1 MNNSIQPWWR
11 WLGCGLVSAQ
21 LFWLGFALLPSP
33 SARADSV
40 INSVHNLSAS
50 GPGSIKSS
58 SENNPCIFC
67 HTVHKAIGSSPLW
80 NHTLSSVSNYVVYT
94 STRLQSLGIT
104 VPQPSGSSRLCL
116 SCHDGTV
123 ALGSISSSV
132 TPVAVFQN
140 GAAITTLPLGTNNLG
155 TDLSADHPISVDYD
169 AAALLDDTLK
179 QRSLINPAVPLE
191 LVNGVHCVQC
201 TSCHNPHD
209 DQFGSFLVMN
219 NAVLPCAPP
228 AMSRGSGPPR
238 LTRFLRCLF
247 RKLCLLKYPPAPKCR
262 SAKGAPCRFPPSGAR
277 TAT

>member
-123 ALGSISSSV
+123 ALGSISSKTV
-132 TPVAVFQN
+132 VVEPGNVAAGGGLVGSIAEPFDLSGYGNGN
-140 GAAITTLPLGTNNLG
+140 GALQAQDGGTTVTYTGNLNLVADAGVGSVSGVPFTIGGT
-155 TDLSADHPISVDYD
+155 I
-169 AAALLDDTLK
+169 
-179 QRSLINPAVPLE
+179 
-191 LVNGVHCVQC
+191 
-201 TSCHNPHD
+201 
-209 DQFGSFLVMN
+209 
-219 NAVLPCAPP
+219 
-228 AMSRGSGPPR
+228 
-238 LTRFLRCLF
+238 
-247 RKLCLLKYPPAPKCR
+247 
-262 SAKGAPCRFPPSGAR
+262 SGAGR
-277 TAT
+277 LVKVSGNTVTLLRPCFKIENA